1 MSVLRNSGLSWW
13 NVWSSS
19 MKTYNVRFTRGLYD
33 KIEEIAKFI
42 SSINTAESGVRYAN
56 SLVDEILTLSYR
68 ADTMPKLIW
77 DTSDIQHS
85 DSRRMLVKKG
95 RLSVF
100 FIIYK
105 NYVIVYDIVPSKL
118 LTKELPETEET

>member
-1 MSVLRNSGLSWW
+1 
-13 NVWSSS
+13 

-33 KIEEIAKFI
+33 KIEEIARYI

-56 SLVDEILTLSYR
+56 SLIDEILTLSYR
-68 ADTMPKLIW
+68 ADTMPILLW
-77 DTSDIQHS
+77 DTSDVQHS
-85 DSRRMLVKKG
+85 DSRRMLVKNGK
-95 RLSVF
+95 LAVF

-118 LTKELPETEET
+118 LAKELPVIEKT

>member
-1 MSVLRNSGLSWW
+1 
-13 NVWSSS
+13 

-33 KIEEIAKFI
+33 KIEELANFI

-56 SLVDEILTLSYR
+56 TLIDEILTLSYR
-68 ADTMPKLIW
+68 ADTMPQLMW
-77 DTSDIQHS
+77 DTYDVKHP

-105 NYVIVYDIVPSKL
+105 DYVIVYDIVPSKL
-118 LTKELPETEET
+118 LTEELLEPE

>member
-1 MSVLRNSGLSWW
+1 MNSGLSWW
-13 NVWSSS
+13 KVLSSS

-42 SSINTAESGVRYAN
+42 SS
-56 SLVDEILTLSYR
+56 LVDEILTLSYR

-77 DTSDIQHS
+77 DSSDVQHS

-118 LTKELPETEET
+118 LTKELPEMESI

>member
-1 MSVLRNSGLSWW
+1 
-13 NVWSSS
+13 
-19 MKTYNVRFTRGLYD
+19 MKTYNVRFTKGLYD
-33 KIEEIAKFI
+33 KIEEISKFI

-68 ADTMPKLIW
+68 ADTMPRLMW
-77 DTSDIQHS
+77 DTSDVQHS

-105 NYVIVYDIVPSKL
+105 DNVLVYDIVPSVL
-118 LTKELPETEET
+118 LTKESPEKEET

>member
-1 MSVLRNSGLSWW
+1 MSVLKNSGLSWW

-77 DTSDIQHS
+77 DTSDFQHS
-85 DSRRMLVKKG
+85 DSRRMLVKNG

-105 NYVIVYDIVPSKL
+105 NNVIVYDIVPSKL

>member
-1 MSVLRNSGLSWW
+1 M
-13 NVWSSS
+13 
-19 MKTYNVRFTRGLYD
+19 YNVRFTRGLYD
-33 KIEEIAKFI
+33 KIEEISKYIA
-42 SSINTAESGVRYAN
+42 SINTAESGVRYAN

-68 ADTMPKLIW
+68 ADTMPPLIW
-77 DTSDIQHS
+77 DKADVQHP

-105 NYVIVYDIVPSKL
+105 DYVLVYDIVPSKL
-118 LTKELPETEET
+118 LTKELPETEGT

>member
-1 MSVLRNSGLSWW
+1 
-13 NVWSSS
+13 

-33 KIEEIAKFI
+33 KIDEIAHFI
-42 SSINTAESGVRYAN
+42 SSINTAESGVLYAN

-77 DTSDIQHS
+77 DTANVQHP
-85 DSRRMLVKKG
+85 DTRRMLVKKG

-100 FIIYK
+100 FVIYK
-105 NYVIVYDIVPSKL
+105 DYVLVYDIVPSKL
-118 LTKELPETEET
+118 LTEELPDTESN

>member
-1 MSVLRNSGLSWW
+1 
-13 NVWSSS
+13 
-19 MKTYNVRFTRGLYD
+19 MKTYNVRFTKGLYD
-33 KIEEIAKFI
+33 KIEEIAKYI

-68 ADTMPKLIW
+68 ADTIPSLIW
-77 DTSDIQHS
+77 DTADVQHP

-105 NYVIVYDIVPSKL
+105 DNVLVYDIVPSKL
-118 LTKELPETEET
+118 LTKEMSETEDN